1 MGVQQTRSMFG
12 PRSAPAA
19 QDDNEFVPA
28 NYFLNIG
35 IIVGEGEE
43 ARFVSLPMGL
53 ALDTMREAKVSG
65 TGEFAQFKASQ
76 NDLLKQVIE
85 VAGNLNPGESLML
98 EGNCGGLQIELRRR
112 NTDTP
117 ATDDSNKYKV
127 NFTGSA
133 PAAATADATEKAKAS
148 K

>member
-1 MGVQQTRSMFG
+1 MGIQQQRSMFG

-19 QDDNEFVPA
+19 QDSENEFVPA
-28 NYFLNIG
+28 NYFMNIG
-35 IIVGEGEE
+35 ITVGEGEE

-76 NDLLKQVIE
+76 NDLLKQICE
-85 VAGNLNPGESLML
+85 VASSLKPGESLML

-117 ATDDSNKYKV
+117 ATDDSNKFKV

-133 PAAATADATEKAKAS
+133 PAKAEAS
-148 K
+148 E